1 MKISSAAPSTAAG
14 TRNRRLNRRS
24 PSGAPGAPDDPDPD
38 ELAAP
43 RSLIAIELRLAPAS
57 APWRSSV
64 PDMRV
69 GATPAAHHTANPVAV
84 QAGVLQAP
92 GNCAMFRAPC
102 EAHAPPSCS

>member
-14 TRNRRLNRRS
+14 ATDPRVTRRS
-24 PSGAPGAPDDPDPD
+24 PSGAPGDPDPG

-43 RSLIAIELRLAPAS
+43 GSLSASELRLAPAS

-64 PDMRV
+64 PDMQV
-69 GATPAAHHTANPVAV
+69 GAAPAAHHTANPAAV

-102 EAHAPPSCS
+102 EAHAPPS